1 MFFASTT
8 NPYEFCD
15 PFDFTWDQYAQKSTT
30 AWILFLNTKRSY
42 IWVDDV
48 IASTGALL
56 ITHSILITRTRATPV
71 TLCQLS
77 GVYRM
82 PPHARGFR
90 FLGVHMFDFNVNW
103 PACAFIDARFLSF
116 ISYMCQTPSEGKT
129 GKRTC
134 PFVRSDGV
142 WHYRTV
148 RRDSKC
154 SIAVQ

>member
-90 FLGVHMFDFNVNW
+90 FLGVYICLISTLVGQLVPSSMPDF
-103 PACAFIDARFLSF
+103 CR
-116 ISYMCQTPSEGKT
+116 SYPICVKLHLK
-129 GKRTC
+129 GKRASGR
-134 PFVRSDGV
+134 FRLS
-142 WHYRTV
+142 
-148 RRDSKC
+148 
-154 SIAVQ
+154 VQMEFDTIGQSVETRNAA